1 MEGDEEQIDTLAV
14 KVKALHAQ
22 YPERC
27 SCNQQTESCVVEECV
42 YASAAELLSNC
53 TASGVSL
60 CSRPLAQFVSF
71 WVSPA
76 H

>member
-60 CSRPLAQFVSF
+60 RSRLLAQFVSF